1 MSIYDLA
8 KRIGKTPSFVS
19 LLENGKQ
26 VPDVETITR
35 IANGELDGAA
45 DAIAPVLGLPA
56 ERRIN
61 GVVHSA
67 RRVHQ
72 ALRQSG
78 RADDAVVDDTW

>member
-1 MSIYDLA
+1 MA
-8 KRIGKTPSFVS
+8 
-19 LLENGKQ
+19 
-26 VPDVETITR
+26 ITR
-35 IANGELDGAA
+35 IATGELDGAA
-45 DAIAPVLGLPA
+45 DALAPVLDLPA

-78 RADDAVVDDTW
+78 RADDARELQEEIEMFTRTPMQTLNR